1 MGIKVIWWKP
11 PLPEPAMLS
20 GAVYPQ
26 AYCDSVFQSRSAKFS
41 LKPYL
46 QEVGSVYPLACPAG
60 SALSSYI
67 WTIIPFV
74 IFLMLGCYLLSWRRL
89 YHDTV
94 PQHKQISLKALCV

>member
-67 WTIIPFV
+67 WTIIPSFCD
-74 IFLMLGCYLLSWRRL
+74 FSHAWLLPFILEMIVS
-89 YHDTV
+89 
-94 PQHKQISLKALCV
+94 